1 MSIKTLYNDFYGDE
15 TRWWVG
21 VVESVNDPIKQGRV
35 KVRIYGIHSAS
46 SEDIPISA
54 LPWAQVVAPVTQG
67 GTSGLNGTPIGIQP
81 YAQVFGI
88 FLDGKHSQL
97 PLVLGSIP
105 RVDGEKPDGA
115 ATAVA
120 GGRGAPATAPPGTT
134 DANGDPLPERDPA
147 QGGSNPDAADPRGE
161 AARTNTGTGASATS
175 LPDAAD
181 PRREA
186 RRTQSIVPPTGTPP
200 KNLGGT
206 APHGGGSTSGR
217 LEGGNNTE
225 KVYNYLEGVFRLDM
239 RLPNSKELSAGFTGN
254 FIAESNCDPLIENQ
268 IGAVGIAQW
277 LGDRRSALIRFAND
291 LGRQLYQTKLV
302 SGAPG
307 KYRVPDLQ
315 TQLEFVIHELQTIGW
330 LKFDEWA
337 PTCNTARKAA
347 DRVEAFYEISEFS
360 VPFWKG
366 KTRWKFAPYE
376 TRVSSGRDNIG
387 GYKKRL
393 NYAEAA
399 FNSFAVNNKSSGNVS

>member
-21 VVESVNDPIKQGRV
+21 VVESVNDPIKQGRI

-67 GTSGLNGTPIGIQP
+67 GTSGLYGTPVGIQP

-105 RVDGEKPDGA
+105 RVDGEKPS
-115 ATAVA
+115 TVA

-134 DANGDPLPERDPA
+134 DASGNPLPERDPA
-147 QGGSNPDAADPRGE
+147 QGGTSPDAADPRGE
-161 AARTNTGTGASATS
+161 AARTNTGTGATANS
-175 LPDAAD
+175 LPDALD

-186 RRTQSIVPPTGTPP
+186 RRTRSIVPTPGVPP

-206 APHGGGSTSGR
+206 TPHGGGSTSGR
-217 LEGGNNTE
+217 LEGGSNGE
-225 KVYNYLEGVFRLDM
+225 KIFNYLEGVFRLDM
-239 RLPNSKELSAGFTGN
+239 KLPNSKELAAGFLGN
-254 FIAESNCDPLIENQ
+254 FYFESGYNPLVENS

-277 LGDRRSALIRFAND
+277 LGERRTSLIHTANK
-291 LGRQLYQTKLV
+291 LGRQLYQTKLL
-302 SGAPG
+302 SGADG
-307 KYRVPDLQ
+307 KYKVPDLQ
-315 TQLEFVIHELQTIGW
+315 TQLEFVIDELQNVRW
-330 LKFDEWA
+330 LGFDKWA
-337 PTCNTARKAA
+337 PTCTTAKKAA

-360 VPFWKG
+360 NEIWKG
-366 KTRWKFAPYE
+366 ETKWKYAPYE
-376 TRVSSGRDNIG
+376 TRLNSGRGSVAN
-387 GYKKRL
+387 YTERLKK
-393 NYAEAA
+393 AEEVY
-399 FNSFAVNNKSSGNVS
+399 NSFVIINKSSGNVS